1 MNFRQMTCKLHGSY
15 TVRLRLLI
23 LVFGVFLL
31 VNLGHAARANAD
43 GLVFW
48 DQSIAMAVSDSVAVD
63 EACRPSPYARFRQTC
78 VNNSL
83 NISLE
88 RSPFEK
94 LTFLDHIALF
104 VHKHRNVGTTQQ
116 IMQGIRFKIGV
127 NLSNVYQQEAKVEAR
142 LRIRW

>member
-1 MNFRQMTCKLHGSY
+1 MRFRLAVLIFGMF
-15 TVRLRLLI
+15 LLI
-23 LVFGVFLL
+23 S
-31 VNLGHAARANAD
+31 LGQPTLATAQ

-48 DQSIAMAVSDSVAVD
+48 DESIATAVNNSLAVD

-83 NISLE
+83 NITLE

-104 VHKHRNVGTTQQ
+104 VHKHKNLTATQQ
-116 IMQGIRFKIGV
+116 IMRGIKFRIGV
-127 NLSNVYQQEAKVEAR
+127 NLSNVYEQEAKIEAR
-142 LRIRW
+142 LRVRW

>member
-1 MNFRQMTCKLHGSY
+1 MH
-15 TVRLRLLI
+15 LRLAILI
-23 LVFGVFLL
+23 FGVFLSI
-31 VNLGHAARANAD
+31 NLGQPTRVDAQALVLGDESVAAAARNS
-43 GLVFW
+43 LMVN
-48 DQSIAMAVSDSVAVD
+48 

-116 IMQGIRFKIGV
+116 IMQGIKFKIGV

>member
-1 MNFRQMTCKLHGSY
+1 LS
-15 TVRLRLLI
+15 I
-23 LVFGVFLL
+23 
-31 VNLGHAARANAD
+31 NLGQPTRADAQGLALGDESIAAAARNS
-43 GLVFW
+43 LMVN
-48 DQSIAMAVSDSVAVD
+48 
-63 EACRPSPYARFRQTC
+63 EACQPSPYARYRQTC

-116 IMQGIRFKIGV
+116 LMQGIKFKMGV

>member
-1 MNFRQMTCKLHGSY
+1 MH
-15 TVRLRLLI
+15 LRLAILI
-23 LVFGVFLL
+23 FCMFLSI
-31 VNLGHAARANAD
+31 NLGQPTRAHAQALVLGSESIAAAARNS
-43 GLVFW
+43 LMVN
-48 DQSIAMAVSDSVAVD
+48 
-63 EACRPSPYARFRQTC
+63 EACQPSPYARYRQTC

-116 IMQGIRFKIGV
+116 LMRGINFKVGV

-142 LRIRW
+142 LRMRW

>member
-1 MNFRQMTCKLHGSY
+1 MH
-15 TVRLRLLI
+15 LRIAILI
-23 LVFGVFLL
+23 FGVFLSI
-31 VNLGHAARANAD
+31 NLGQPTRANAQA
-43 GLVFW
+43 LVLGSE
-48 DQSIAMAVSDSVAVD
+48 SIATAAKNSLALD
-63 EACRPSPYARFRQTC
+63 EACQPSPYARYRQTC

-83 NISLE
+83 NITLA

-104 VHKHRNVGTTQQ
+104 VHKHKNVGTTQQ
-116 IMQGIRFKIGV
+116 IMQGIKFKIGV

>member
-1 MNFRQMTCKLHGSY
+1 MHIRPAI
-15 TVRLRLLI
+15 LI
-23 LVFGVFLL
+23 LGLFLSI
-31 VNLGHAARANAD
+31 NLGQPTCADAQGLALGDESIAAAARNS
-43 GLVFW
+43 LMVN
-48 DQSIAMAVSDSVAVD
+48 
-63 EACRPSPYARFRQTC
+63 EACQPSPYARYRQTC

-116 IMQGIRFKIGV
+116 LMRGINFKVGV

-142 LRIRW
+142 LRMRW

>member
-1 MNFRQMTCKLHGSY
+1 MRFGSG
-15 TVRLRLLI
+15 I
-23 LVFGVFLL
+23 WIFGVFLL
-31 VNLGHAARANAD
+31 ASIGQPAAATAD

-48 DQSIAMAVSDSVAVD
+48 DQRIATAVNNSLAVD

-78 VNNSL
+78 VSNPL

-104 VHKHRNVGTTQQ
+104 VHKHRNVTASQQ
-116 IMQGIRFKIGV
+116 LMQGVKFKIGV
-127 NLSNVYQQEAKVEAR
+127 NLSNIYEQEAKLEAR
-142 LRIRW
+142 LGMRW

>member
-1 MNFRQMTCKLHGSY
+1 MH
-15 TVRLRLLI
+15 LRLAILI
-23 LVFGVFLL
+23 FCMFLPI
-31 VNLGHAARANAD
+31 NLGQPARANAQ
-43 GLVFW
+43 GLVLG
-48 DQSIAMAVSDSVAVD
+48 DESIAAAARNSLMVN
-63 EACRPSPYARFRQTC
+63 EACQPSPYARYRQTC

-116 IMQGIRFKIGV
+116 LMRGINFKVGV

-142 LRIRW
+142 LRMRW

>member
-1 MNFRQMTCKLHGSY
+1 MHI
-15 TVRLRLLI
+15 RLAILI
-23 LVFGVFLL
+23 FCVFLPI
-31 VNLGHAARANAD
+31 NLGQPTRANAQA
-43 GLVFW
+43 LVLG
-48 DQSIAMAVSDSVAVD
+48 DESIAAAARNSLMVN
-63 EACRPSPYARFRQTC
+63 EACQPSPYARYRQTC

-116 IMQGIRFKIGV
+116 LMRGINFKVGV

-142 LRIRW
+142 LRMRW